1 MEMSP
6 CGMNNQGKIE
16 LLWILKVEFR
26 NLIFLSR
33 LELVSHF
40 NWLHVTF
47 LSTFTLTP
55 YHSDCCCVFM
65 EPPNFLKLCFLLIL
79 LICVISADEKDST
92 KHDVFDELT
101 RSESYD
107 KRIVPIGKDGNSLTV
122 GVTLYVLKIVDIT
135 ETG

>member
-1 MEMSP
+1 M
-6 CGMNNQGKIE
+6 
-16 LLWILKVEFR
+16 V
-26 NLIFLSR
+26 
-33 LELVSHF
+33 
-40 NWLHVTF
+40 
-47 LSTFTLTP
+47 
-55 YHSDCCCVFM
+55 
-65 EPPNFLKLCFLLIL
+65 
-79 LICVISADEKDST
+79 SADKKDST

>member
-1 MEMSP
+1 
-6 CGMNNQGKIE
+6 
-16 LLWILKVEFR
+16 
-26 NLIFLSR
+26 
-33 LELVSHF
+33 
-40 NWLHVTF
+40 
-47 LSTFTLTP
+47 
-55 YHSDCCCVFM
+55 M

-79 LICVISADEKDST
+79 PICVVSAEKDST

-107 KRIVPIGKDGNSLTV
+107 KRIVPTGKDGNSLTI

>member
-1 MEMSP
+1 
-6 CGMNNQGKIE
+6 
-16 LLWILKVEFR
+16 
-26 NLIFLSR
+26 
-33 LELVSHF
+33 
-40 NWLHVTF
+40 
-47 LSTFTLTP
+47 
-55 YHSDCCCVFM
+55 M
-65 EPPNFLKLCFLLIL
+65 EPPNFLKLCFLLIF

-107 KRIVPIGKDGNSLTV
+107 KRIVPTGKNGNSLTV